1 MNDYYYVLGVS
12 RNASQEEIKTAYRKL
27 SKKFHPDLNGGDKFF
42 EDRFKEI
49 QTAYETLTDFSK
61 KSRYDSL
68 LNNNIYS
75 KTQTSYSQNT
85 HSKPPPK
92 PKPKAEKKHQNPTQK
107 KNSNNSNSRI
117 FAYLFL
123 GFIGVLSIS
132 IFFDEKS
139 KDSKSK
145 ITTEQDLE
153 PTKKYIPAI
162 NTEPLEE
169 YSYYPSDYNKKWVDG
184 EFYGTVKQFDINENW
199 TMKLTIEKKGRDI
212 FGRENFNFNI
222 DYPSLNCGGKWKII
236 SQEDNKIEFREKLDY
251 GKDICIDS
259 GKAIIEK
266 KGSEILISF
275 YLPNKNTVYAQGILS
290 QSKPKWV
297 NGKLTQGNSNRN
309 SSNSALKNKY
319 IGNQLQNGASPLDKC
334 FGKGI
339 YSGEAYLVF
348 KNSNRTD
355 AIVCLVR
362 KYDKKT
368 IRNEY
373 IKAGADFKMS
383 RIPSGNYFIKVYYGN
398 DWNPEKLNFCNINGA
413 FENNVHFSKSNN
425 ISDIIKIE
433 NSAYSYTTGSITLYT
448 VENGNMSSE
457 NINESEFFQE

>member
-12 RNASQEEIKTAYRKL
+12 RNASQAEIKTAYRKL

-49 QTAYETLTDFSK
+49 QIAYETLTDLSK

-68 LNNNIYS
+68 LNNNTYS
-75 KTQTSYSQNT
+75 RTQQSYSQNT
-85 HSKPPPK
+85 YSKSPPRPEQK
-92 PKPKAEKKHQNPTQK
+92 EKKEYKNPNPKST
-107 KNSNNSNSRI
+107 NNHPSSKI

-132 IFFDEKS
+132 IFFGEKS
-139 KDSKSK
+139 KSSKNRNTIEQNEKPSTNFIPVKTIEPKEFSK
-145 ITTEQDLE
+145 
-153 PTKKYIPAI
+153 
-162 NTEPLEE
+162 
-169 YSYYPSDYNKKWVDG
+169 PSISDINKKWLYG
-184 EFYGTVKQFDINENW
+184 ELFGTIKQFDINENW
-199 TMKLTIEKKGRDI
+199 TMNLKVKKGSDI
-212 FGRENFNFNI
+212 FGSEIQSFKI
-222 DYPSLNCGGKWKII
+222 DYPSLNCGGDWTII
-236 SQEDNKIEFREKLDY
+236 SESDNKVEFREKIKY
-251 GKDICIDS
+251 GNDICGNS
-259 GKAIIEK
+259 GKAVVEK
-266 KGSEILISF
+266 KNGEIIFSYYF
-275 YLPNKNTVYAQGILS
+275 PDDNTLNAQGILS
-290 QSKPKWV
+290 HSKPKWV
-297 NGKLTQGNSNRN
+297 NGKLTR
-309 SSNSALKNKY
+309 SNSTKNTNNVASNNNY

-339 YSGEAYLVF
+339 YSGQAYLIF

-362 KYDKKT
+362 QYDKKT

-373 IKAGADFKMS
+373 IRAGADFKMS

-413 FENNVHFSKSNN
+413 FENNVHFSKSDN
-425 ISDIIKIE
+425 IGDIIRIE
-433 NSAYSYTTGSITLYT
+433 NSSYSYTTGSITLYT

-457 NINESEFFQE
+457 NINESEFFKE

>member
-12 RNASQEEIKTAYRKL
+12 RNASQDEIKTAFRKL
-27 SKKFHPDLNGGDKFF
+27 SKKFHPDLNAGDKFF

-61 KSRYDSL
+61 KSRYDCL

-75 KTQTSYSQNT
+75 NAQQSYSQKT
-85 HSKPPPK
+85 YSKPPPK
-92 PKPKAEKKHQNPTQK
+92 PEPKTEKKYHSPKQK
-107 KNSNNSNSRI
+107 ETNNKSTSKI

-123 GFIGVLSIS
+123 GFIGLLSIS
-132 IFFDEKS
+132 IIFDEKS
-139 KDSKSK
+139 KSSKS
-145 ITTEQDLE
+145 
-153 PTKKYIPAI
+153 PVSTKKDVNPTEKSIPAI
-162 NTEPLEE
+162 NTEPIKEN
-169 YSYYPSDYNKKWVDG
+169 SYYPSDYNQKWLRG
-184 EFYGTVKQFDINENW
+184 EFYGTIQQFDINENW
-199 TMKLTIEKKGRDI
+199 TMTLTIEDKRRDI
-212 FGRENFNFNI
+212 FGRKIYSFNI
-222 DYPSLNCGGKWKII
+222 AYPSLNCGGNWKII
-236 SQEDNKIEFREKLDY
+236 AQDDNKIEFREKLEY
-251 GKDICIDS
+251 GNDVCIDS

-266 KGSEILISF
+266 KEDEILISF
-275 YLPNKNTVYAQGILS
+275 YLPNENTVYAQGFLS

-297 NGKLTQGNSNRN
+297 NDKLTQN
-309 SSNSALKNKY
+309 SSNRIFSNKNTENKY
-319 IGNQLQNGASPLDKC
+319 IGNQLQNGDSPLDKC

-339 YSGEAYLVF
+339 YSGQAYLIF

-362 KYDKKT
+362 QYDKKT

-373 IKAGADFKMS
+373 IRAGADFKMS

-413 FENNVHFSKSNN
+413 FEKNVHFSKSDNFG
-425 ISDIIKIE
+425 DIIRIE
-433 NSAYSYTTGSITLYT
+433 NSSYSYTTGSITLYT